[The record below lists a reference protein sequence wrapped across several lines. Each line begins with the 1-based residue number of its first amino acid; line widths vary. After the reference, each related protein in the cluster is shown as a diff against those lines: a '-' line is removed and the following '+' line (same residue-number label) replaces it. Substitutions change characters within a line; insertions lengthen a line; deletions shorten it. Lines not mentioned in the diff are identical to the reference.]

1 MKRGGKMAICLAG
14 GLAFVPTV
22 PGAISDQNP
31 YKAIVARNAFAL
43 VPRPIDNPGPVEPP
57 KPPPNVKLT
66 GITKLSGIVRALLM
80 VTPVGGPAKDP
91 LYLSLKV
98 GQQDGD
104 VQVMAIDDKH
114 GQVSIK
120 MNGQLSTLDFDKDGI
135 KVASMPAPPIPGVLT
150 RPGLPAVPIPPPRPP
165 ERPVRGEKV
174 EIPKMTPEVQ
184 TIAIEVERERLK
196 QAGDDSAKL
205 LPTTEL
211 TPDNSPD
218 SGAEPAAPSQ

>member
-1 MKRGGKMAICLAG
+1 MAICLAG
-14 GLAFVPTV
+14 GLAFVPAV
-22 PGAISDQNP
+22 PGALSDQNP

-43 VPRPIDNPGPVEPP
+43 VPLPQIDPGGPPEPP

-80 VTPVGGPAKDP
+80 VTPVGGAAKDP
-91 LYLSLKV
+91 LYLSLKA

-104 VQVMAIDDKH
+104 VQVLAIDDKH

-120 MNGQLSTLDFDKDGI
+120 MNNQVSTLDFDKDGI
-135 KVASMPAPPIPGVLT
+135 KVANLPVAAAIPGVLN
-150 RPGLPAVPIPPPRPP
+150 RPGLPAVPIPPPKPP